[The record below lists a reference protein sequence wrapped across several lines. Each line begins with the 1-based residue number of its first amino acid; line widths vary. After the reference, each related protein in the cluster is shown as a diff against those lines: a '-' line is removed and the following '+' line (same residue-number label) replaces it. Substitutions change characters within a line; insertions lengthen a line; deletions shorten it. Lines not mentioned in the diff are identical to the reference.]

1 MHESDNWTDKK
12 TVFNGFVGRV
22 PIFTHALDLFGYDLR
37 VSQNPTEQKNEV
49 AWKNLSEES
58 VINASQG
65 VKLEALVGS
74 NPGFISVSD
83 SFVSRID
90 DLTWPREQVIL
101 TLHNAAVSDDKQVSE
116 IRELAEGG
124 YTVAIDGGAQSLD
137 VLRRLD
143 FASICA
149 LDADMMYS
157 DIKDHVPEMHGAGFR
172 MLAKNIE
179 TPDQYLM
186 FKELGFDYFQGEY
199 FERPKLVGG
208 TVIPANRI
216 AVIDLLA
223 RLQDPDVKIDE
234 IEDIVSQDIT
244 LSYKLLRL
252 INAAYFGMPQRVE
265 SVKRATVFFGL
276 ERIKN
281 WASVILFNAIDYKPR
296 ELLVTAL
303 VRARTCE
310 ILAQFLGLEN
320 PGSYYVAGM
329 FSTLDAIMDAPMPS
343 ILERL
348 QLVDEIRF
356 ALLEGSGPIGEML
369 TSILA
374 VESGVYYESTRRFLD
389 NGVAMHAYTD
399 AIGWAS
405 EISKA
410 LAA

>member
-1 MHESDNWTDKK
+1 MHESDLSTDKK

-22 PIFTHALDLFGYDLR
+22 PIFTHALELYGYDLR
-37 VSQNPTEQKNEV
+37 VSQNPTEQKKEV
-49 AWKNLSEES
+49 VLENLSEES

-65 VKLEALVGS
+65 VKLEALVGNS
-74 NPGFISVSD
+74 PGFISVSD
-83 SFVSRID
+83 SFISRID
-90 DLTWPREQVIL
+90 DLTWPREQVVL
-101 TLHNAAVSDDKQVSE
+101 TLHNAAVSDDKKVSE
-116 IRELAEGG
+116 VRELAEDG
-124 YTVAIDGGAQSLD
+124 YTVAIEGGSQSLD
-137 VLRRLD
+137 VLRQLD

-149 LDADMMYS
+149 VDADMLYS
-157 DIKDHVPEMHGAGFR
+157 GIKDHVPEMHGAGFR

-199 FERPKLVGG
+199 FERPKLIGG

-223 RLQDPDVKIDE
+223 RLQDPDVKIEE

-310 ILAQFLGLEN
+310 ILAQHLGLEN

-348 QLVDEIRF
+348 QLVDDIRV

-374 VESGVYYESTRRFLD
+374 VESGIYYESTRKFLD
-389 NGVAMHAYTD
+389 NGVAMHAYTN

-405 EISKA
+405 EINQA
-410 LAA
+410 IAA

>member
-1 MHESDNWTDKK
+1 
-12 TVFNGFVGRV
+12 
-22 PIFTHALDLFGYDLR
+22 
-37 VSQNPTEQKNEV
+37 
-49 AWKNLSEES
+49 
-58 VINASQG
+58 
-65 VKLEALVGS
+65 
-74 NPGFISVSD
+74 
-83 SFVSRID
+83 
-90 DLTWPREQVIL
+90 
-101 TLHNAAVSDDKQVSE
+101 
-116 IRELAEGG
+116 
-124 YTVAIDGGAQSLD
+124 
-137 VLRRLD
+137 LD

-149 LDADMMYS
+149 VDADMLYS
-157 DIKDHVPEMHGAGFR
+157 GIKDHVPEMHGAGFR

-199 FERPKLVGG
+199 FERPKLIGG

-223 RLQDPDVKIDE
+223 RLQDPDVKIEE

-310 ILAQFLGLEN
+310 ILAQHLGLEN

-348 QLVDEIRF
+348 QLVDDIRV

-374 VESGVYYESTRRFLD
+374 VESGIYYESTRKFLD
-389 NGVAMHAYTD
+389 NGVAMHAYTN

-405 EISKA
+405 EINQA
-410 LAA
+410 IAA